1 MDPFVGEIRIFG
13 GSFAPVD
20 WMFCE
25 GQLLAISQ
33 NTALFSILGTMYGG
47 DGRVTFA
54 LPDMRGR
61 APLQQGAGPG
71 LTPRSV
77 GEMDGEEAVTLTMQ
91 EMPAHNHLANGVAGT
106 GTAKAPGNA
115 VWSQFATGGRPP
127 VPTKLFAASADT
139 TMAPDAIAP
148 AGDGMGHNNMQPFT
162 AMRYIIALK
171 GIFPQRP

>member
-1 MDPFVGEIRIFG
+1 MDPFIGEIRIFG

-25 GQLLAISQ
+25 GQLLSIAQ

-54 LPDMRGR
+54 LPDLRGR

-71 LTPRSV
+71 LTPRVV
-77 GEMDGEEAVTLTMQ
+77 GEMDGDETVTLTAEQ
-91 EMPAHNHLANGVAGT
+91 MPAHNHLANGVSAT
-106 GTAKAPGNA
+106 GSAKAPGNSI
-115 VWSQFATGGRPP
+115 WSQYASGGRPP
-127 VPTKLFAASADT
+127 VPTKLFSPSADT
-139 TMAPDAIAP
+139 TMAPTAIGP
-148 AGDGMGHNNMQPFT
+148 TGDGMPHNNMQPFT
-162 AMRYIIALK
+162 AMRYIVAMK